1 MSTTPPLNGQVIGQA
16 HYATR
21 AVLERRVAATG
32 ATFHQVVALNATAD
46 SGAVMDRD
54 RLVLRMTST
63 LKIDE
68 SVALATI
75 ADLTASKLVETL
87 SGDESRIRL
96 TDAGRAL
103 QGRISTAT
111 AGITERL
118 YGGLPAEDLAAA
130 SRVLTAVTA
139 RANAE
144 LDGAQAPSA

>member
-1 MSTTPPLNGQVIGQA
+1 MSTAPTLNGQVIGQA

-21 AVLERRVAATG
+21 AVLERLVAGTG

-46 SGAVMDRD
+46 SGAAMDRD

-68 SVALATI
+68 STALAAI

-87 SGDESRIRL
+87 PGDESRIRL

-103 QGRISTAT
+103 QDRISIAT

-118 YGGLPAEDLAAA
+118 YGDLPAEDLAAA

-144 LDGAQAPSA
+144 LDSAQPPSA